1 MAPGRQHRKSRLNCV
16 FKDITKRYTILAT
29 GIDNP
34 AMGPQENLLLLAGG
48 GFVLALLIS
57 VVATRMV
64 LAILRRRNLLDI
76 PNERSSHK
84 IPTPRGGGW
93 GLVIGAILASLVILP
108 FTEALS
114 GHSFWVI
121 GLAVAIATGVILSWR
136 DDLGGLPVRVRLLA
150 QSAAVTC
157 SLAALFWTGAPYL
170 QPDVDFGLSRSLLLM
185 IGMPILLI
193 GYIWFVNLYN
203 FMDGIDGI
211 SAIETIAVLTGIVGI
226 AVADGSSSPVLVVF
240 PLIFAGAALGFLV
253 WNWHPAKVFLGDV
266 GSIPLGIAVG
276 FFLLT
281 FAAYGYLF
289 SAMILPLYYIADAT
303 FTLFLRFRRGEKV
316 WEAHRSHWYQRAALM
331 VGHKKTALIILAGNA
346 GLVVLAY
353 LALDYPVPAF
363 AGALGWTLLLLG
375 LLSRLARPADSLT
388 AA

>member
-1 MAPGRQHRKSRLNCV
+1 
-16 FKDITKRYTILAT
+16 
-29 GIDNP
+29 
-34 AMGPQENLLLLAGG
+34 MGPQENLLLLAGG
-48 GFVLALLIS
+48 GFVLALLVS
-57 VVATRMV
+57 LVATRMV

-93 GLVIGAILASLVILP
+93 GIVIGATLASLVILP
-108 FTEALS
+108 FIEAANANLP
-114 GHSFWVI
+114 WVT
-121 GLAVAIATGVILSWR
+121 GLAVAILIAVILSWR

-150 QSAAVTC
+150 QSAAVACALT
-157 SLAALFWTGAPYL
+157 ALFWTGAPYL
-170 QPDVDFGLSRSLLLM
+170 QPDVDFGLSRSLLIIL
-185 IGMPILLI
+185 GMPILLI

-211 SAIETIAVLTGIVGI
+211 SAIETIAVLTGMVGI
-226 AVADGSSSPVLVVF
+226 AVSDGNSSPVLVVF
-240 PLIFAGAALGFLV
+240 PLIFVGAAIGFLV

-281 FAAYGYLF
+281 FAAHGYLF

-331 VGHKKTALIILAGNA
+331 VGHKKTVLTILAGNA

-363 AGALGWTLLLLG
+363 AIALGWTLLLLG
-375 LLSRLARPADSLT
+375 LLARFARPADSLN